1 MSNRRTQVTA
11 VVALGGLALVAVV
24 GALALARKSEQS
36 DAGVAST
43 SNPVR
48 SQIRAFAVHRG
59 DPVNVDLLPGNDAQ
73 RCLAISGD
81 PYLSSTLCEP
91 PTSESSRG
99 VYTVV
104 SSVEGDAPP
113 LVIGLLPEGRSR
125 AVVTAGGFG
134 ALGESRETVF
144 MVVLARNALGPA
156 GDEPLKVEF
165 G

>member
-1 MSNRRTQVTA
+1 MSDRRTQVTA
-11 VVALGGLALVAVV
+11 VVAVGGLALVAVV
-24 GALALARKSEQS
+24 GALAVARDAEQS
-36 DAGVAST
+36 DTGGGST

-48 SQIRAFAVHRG
+48 SQIRAFAVRRG
-59 DPVNVDLLPGNDAQ
+59 DPVNVDLLPGDDAQ

-91 PTSESSRG
+91 PTSESTRG
-99 VYTVV
+99 VYTVMSPV
-104 SSVEGDAPP
+104 DGDAPP
-113 LVIGLLPEGRSR
+113 LVIGLLPEGRTR

-144 MVVLARNALGPA
+144 MVVLMRNALGPA
-156 GDEPLKVEF
+156 GDQPVEVEF